1 MKRVAFGIV
10 LLVHVGA
17 AKRDGYRLWDDSTR
31 RATLPINGDELMDQ
45 LPVVLTIAG
54 SDSGG
59 GAGIQADL
67 KAIGALGGFGCT
79 AITAVTAQNPQSVT
93 GVWPVPPE
101 GIRKQVEAVIS
112 AFPVAAI
119 KTGMVGNAAA
129 IEAVANSLDGLAIAI
144 VVDPVMVAT
153 SGARLLDEDS
163 VDALMTRLLPLAT
176 VITPNLP
183 EAAVLLGRE
192 VMDPVHDARLLTERF
207 GVAVLLKGGH
217 GDGGEAVDVLVTID
231 GEVQE
236 LRGERVDAASTH
248 GTGCTLAAALAT
260 SLANGMDLSEAAEV
274 AKTYVT
280 DALRNCVNLGNG
292 QAALGTGAQS
302 RL

>member
-1 MKRVAFGIV
+1 M
-10 LLVHVGA
+10 
-17 AKRDGYRLWDDSTR
+17 
-31 RATLPINGDELMDQ
+31 Q

-93 GVWPVPPE
+93 GVWPIPPE
-101 GIRKQVEAVIS
+101 GISKQVEAVTS

-129 IEAVANSLDGLAIAI
+129 IEAVADCLKGIDVPI

-153 SGARLLDEDS
+153 SGARLLDEDA
-163 VDALMTRLLPLAT
+163 VEALTTRLLPLAT

-192 VMDPVHDARLLTERF
+192 VAESANDARMLAERI
-207 GVAVLLKGGH
+207 GAAVLLKGGH
-217 GDGGEAVDVLVTID
+217 GAGDEAVDVLATVEGD
-231 GEVQE
+231 LLE
-236 LRGERVDAASTH
+236 LRGEWVDAPSTH

-260 SLANGMDLSEAAEV
+260 CLAKGMDLPTAAEAA
-274 AKTYVT
+274 KGYVT
-280 DALRNCVNLGNG
+280 EALRNCVQLGNG
-292 QAALGTGAQS
+292 QAALGTVI
-302 RL
+302 LP